1 MRKTGQM
8 VMIGASALV
17 LAVVVTRRQ
26 AAARTLGRGVDVLI
40 RRVRYAE
47 GQLKGLRYR
56 LAGRAP
62 DPTVS
67 DDVLG
72 DRIRSSLGRI
82 EKHLDLARVHV
93 MVEDHDVLL
102 HGEVPSNGDALA
114 IELAVADMPGVR
126 GVESYLHVGLLA
138 GDTRP
143 SQGRARAMHL
153 SSPMMRELLDA
164 ARDAGAPEDGV
175 SSAVRAVLATFA
187 DRIPSD
193 EREQLL
199 AHVPEDVRE
208 IADAPRRH
216 GAPVARL
223 RTVSDLIVAI
233 NAHAGI
239 DPATTPAITES
250 VLAHLRQQ
258 VPEEVGD
265 VAAVLPDE
273 LRNLWLTAVPG

>member
-1 MRKTGQM
+1 M
-8 VMIGASALV
+8 
-17 LAVVVTRRQ
+17 
-26 AAARTLGRGVDVLI
+26 
-40 RRVRYAE
+40 
-47 GQLKGLRYR
+47 
-56 LAGRAP
+56 
-62 DPTVS
+62 
-67 DDVLG
+67 
-72 DRIRSSLGRI
+72 
-82 EKHLDLARVHV
+82 
-93 MVEDHDVLL
+93 
-102 HGEVPSNGDALA
+102 
-114 IELAVADMPGVR
+114 
-126 GVESYLHVGLLA
+126 
-138 GDTRP
+138 
-143 SQGRARAMHL
+143 
-153 SSPMMRELLDA
+153 
-164 ARDAGAPEDGV
+164 
-175 SSAVRAVLATFA
+175 LATFA

-250 VLAHLRQQ
+250 VLAHLRQH